1 MHGVSPPESAT
12 ERFYTWLAEWSKAVD
27 CKSTGEIPRRFESG
41 TMFQTQVAIT
51 ARECDAIFG
60 GTGHW
65 RAPVAVTHPSLT
77 VAVRLCLPPPY
88 YGPVAQLVEHGIE
101 NPGVGSSNLPRSTS
115 YTHDWQSGNAA
126 DCKSAGETHR
136 RFKSGIV
143 LQLKWVRIGERS
155 GLQNRG
161 L

>member
-1 MHGVSPPESAT
+1 M
-12 ERFYTWLAEWSKAVD
+12 AVN
-27 CKSTGEIPRRFESG
+27 R
-41 TMFQTQVAIT
+41 
-51 ARECDAIFG
+51 
-60 GTGHW
+60 
-65 RAPVAVTHPSLT
+65 PSLA